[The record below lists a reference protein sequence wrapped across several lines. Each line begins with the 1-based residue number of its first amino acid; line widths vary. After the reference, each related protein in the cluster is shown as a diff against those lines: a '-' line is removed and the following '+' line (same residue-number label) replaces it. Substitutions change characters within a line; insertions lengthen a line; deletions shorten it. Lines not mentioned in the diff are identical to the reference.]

1 MDVSRNPMDPND
13 TGIFKIAAQNLVR
26 LENYETLVKPFG
38 MDLFKHIKYNNMDG
52 TMRNLI
58 SHLKFKSRYKIY
70 YEKLDPTLVHY
81 LNDMTSTNVKEFHQD
96 NYMNFRNFSDTLV
109 VNKLLFNVE
118 DLKTKMTLGGYN
130 I

>member
-1 MDVSRNPMDPND
+1 MINFNHDYALDREANYVQFVRNKYYYMDVSKNPSDPYD
-13 TGIFKIAAQNLVR
+13 RGLFKIAAQNIVR
-26 LENYETLVKPFG
+26 LEEYQTLVRPRG

-81 LNDMTSTNVKEFHQD
+81 LNDMTTTDIREFH
-96 NYMNFRNFSDTLV
+96 
-109 VNKLLFNVE
+109 
-118 DLKTKMTLGGYN
+118 
-130 I
+130 